1 MTERE
6 NTTVNRKTKRYLL
19 LAGGLFLIFT
29 AFTVLVSV
37 FDVQPIGPLGS
48 RVGFA
53 SLNRAVHNLTGVHL
67 ALYALTDWL
76 MLVPFA
82 VCMAFGA
89 LGLCQLI
96 ARRSLRR
103 VDRSLLF
110 LGGFYIAVIAVYLF
124 FEYYVVNYR
133 PVLIDGVL
141 EASYPSSTTV
151 LVLCVMPTAAMMLR
165 ARSKNRTLVRRV
177 NGLIFAFTAF
187 MVIGRLLSG
196 VHWLTDILGG
206 ALISASLVTMVSPFI
221 RVK

>member
-1 MTERE
+1 MTSS
-6 NTTVNRKTKRYLL
+6 KKRL
-19 LAGGLFLIFT
+19 LASLALLAAFLLWTTALLF
-29 AFTVLVSV
+29 V
-37 FDVQPIGPLGS
+37 DVQPIGPLGS

-53 SLNRAVHNLTGVHL
+53 SLNRAVHDLTGVHPD
-67 ALYALTDWL
+67 LYALTDWL

-82 VCMAFGA
+82 VCVAFGA

-103 VDRSLLF
+103 VDRSLLV

-124 FEYYVVNYR
+124 FEYFVVNYR

-165 ARSKNRTLVRRV
+165 ARSKNRALVRRV

-187 MVIGRLLSG
+187 MVTGRLLSG

>member
-1 MTERE
+1 MTSSKKRLFASLALFAAFLLW
-6 NTTVNRKTKRYLL
+6 TTALL
-19 LAGGLFLIFT
+19 F
-29 AFTVLVSV
+29 V
-37 FDVQPIGPLGS
+37 DVQPIGPLGS

-53 SLNRAVHNLTGVHL
+53 SLNRAVHALTGVHP

-96 ARRSLRR
+96 ARRSLLR
-103 VDRSLLF
+103 VDRSLLV

-124 FEYYVVNYR
+124 FERFVVNYR

-151 LVLCVMPTAAMMLR
+151 LVLCVMPTAAMQLR
-165 ARSKNRTLVRRV
+165 ARSKNRTLTRCV

-187 MVIGRLLSG
+187 MVTGRLLSG

>member
-1 MTERE
+1 MTSSKKRLFASLALFAAFLLW
-6 NTTVNRKTKRYLL
+6 TTALL
-19 LAGGLFLIFT
+19 F
-29 AFTVLVSV
+29 V
-37 FDVQPIGPLGS
+37 DVQPIGPLGS

-53 SLNRAVHNLTGVHL
+53 SLNRAVHDLTGVHPD
-67 ALYALTDWL
+67 LYALTDWL

-82 VCMAFGA
+82 VCVAFGA

-103 VDRSLLF
+103 VDRSLLV

-124 FEYYVVNYR
+124 FEYFVVNYR

-165 ARSKNRTLVRRV
+165 ARSKNRALVRRV

>member
-1 MTERE
+1 MTSS
-6 NTTVNRKTKRYLL
+6 KKRL
-19 LAGGLFLIFT
+19 LASLALLAAFLLWTTALLF
-29 AFTVLVSV
+29 V
-37 FDVQPIGPLGS
+37 DVQPIGPLGS

-53 SLNRAVHNLTGVHL
+53 SLNRAVHDLTGVHP

-82 VCMAFGA
+82 VCVAFGA

-103 VDRSLLF
+103 VDRSLLV

-151 LVLCVMPTAAMMLR
+151 LVLCVMPTAALQLR
-165 ARSKNRTLVRRV
+165 ARSKNRALVRCV

>member
-1 MTERE
+1 MTSS
-6 NTTVNRKTKRYLL
+6 KKRL
-19 LAGGLFLIFT
+19 LASLAIFAAFLLWTTALLF
-29 AFTVLVSV
+29 V
-37 FDVQPIGPLGS
+37 DVQPIGPLGS

-53 SLNRAVHNLTGVHL
+53 SLNRAVHDLTGVPP

-103 VDRSLLF
+103 VDRSLLV
-110 LGGFYIAVIAVYLF
+110 LGGFYIAVIAVYLI
-124 FEYYVVNYR
+124 FERFVVNYR

-151 LVLCVMPTAAMMLR
+151 LVLCVMPTAALQLR
-165 ARSKNRTLVRRV
+165 ARSKNRALVRCV

-187 MVIGRLLSG
+187 MVTGRLLSG

>member
-1 MTERE
+1 MTSS
-6 NTTVNRKTKRYLL
+6 KKRL
-19 LAGGLFLIFT
+19 LASLALLAAFLLWTTALLF
-29 AFTVLVSV
+29 V
-37 FDVQPIGPLGS
+37 DVQPIGPLGS

-53 SLNRAVHNLTGVHL
+53 SLNRAVHDLTGVHPD
-67 ALYALTDWL
+67 LYALTDWL

-82 VCMAFGA
+82 VCVAFGA

-103 VDRSLLF
+103 VDRSLLV
-110 LGGFYIAVIAVYLF
+110 LGGFYIAVIAIYLF
-124 FEYYVVNYR
+124 FEYFVVNYR

-151 LVLCVMPTAAMMLR
+151 LVLCVMPAATMMLR
-165 ARSKNRTLVRRV
+165 ARSKNRALARCV
-177 NGLIFAFTAF
+177 NALIFAFTAF

>member
-1 MTERE
+1 MTSS
-6 NTTVNRKTKRYLL
+6 KKRL
-19 LAGGLFLIFT
+19 LASLALLAAFLLWTTALLF
-29 AFTVLVSV
+29 V
-37 FDVQPIGPLGS
+37 DVQPIGPLGS

-53 SLNRAVHNLTGVHL
+53 SLNRAVHDLTGVHPD
-67 ALYALTDWL
+67 LYALTDWL

-89 LGLCQLI
+89 LGLCQFI

-103 VDRSLLF
+103 VDRSLLV

-124 FEYYVVNYR
+124 FEYFVVNYR

-151 LVLCVMPTAAMMLR
+151 LVLCVMPTAAMQLR
-165 ARSKNRTLVRRV
+165 ARSKNCALVRRV

-221 RVK
+221 QAK